1 VCKFCFKILSRSE
14 KLGKT
19 QRRNLFAYT
28 VSPYRNRGTLVHAS
42 SSLSAT
48 AKLLFF
54 DSRKNC
60 RPTQKAAGHKAFSC
74 VMSSKNVATSRV
86 R

>member
-1 VCKFCFKILSRSE
+1 
-14 KLGKT
+14 LGKT